1 LAADVESEAIIDATV
16 INTPV
21 FVRLAYPPNGQLTTS
36 LVLNNIRLFNVPVV
50 VGVVGGGVVLAGGGK
65 KALVASW
72 GQGNV
77 YTGVNTAG
85 TFTQGNIQAPVKPPS
100 LIDSSGNIFGRSHP
114 QYPDYAVNQF
124 VSVKDLGAKGD
135 GVTDDTAAL
144 QSALDTVCSH
154 SSLYG

>member
-1 LAADVESEAIIDATV
+1 VEAEAIIDAVV
-16 INTPV
+16 INTPI
-21 FVRLAYPPNGQLTTS
+21 FVRLASPSNGQLTTS

-77 YTGVNTAG
+77 YTGVNSAR
-85 TFTQGNIQAPVKPPS
+85 TFTQGNIQAPLKSPS
-100 LIDSSGNIFGRSHP
+100 LITSDGTIFGRSHP
-114 QYPDYAVNQF
+114 QYPDYAVSQF

-135 GVTDDTAAL
+135 GVTDDTVAL
-144 QSALDTVCSH
+144 QSIFNTVRSH
-154 SSLYG
+154 SPLYG